1 MKTISLWRVFQMVY
15 QSSVDDCGQACVR
28 NLLCLLF
35 HEDDFCCQPLMKPCK
50 DFFSIRTQLEQFD
63 CHYTSFEVDSVRLLK
78 KEQFPCIALVKNGEK
93 THFVVLGKMNAK
105 KVSVVDPQFGAY
117 DLTIEEFEEVF
128 LHRMLLKDKVGSKP
142 VVLRPELLLK
152 KEKISY
158 LCCFAFE
165 CLCLLSLILSTG
177 FENPFVYS
185 VLSLTGFLVLIILQN
200 ALSRSVLSRMEK
212 DYFYEYMEKTRKKE
226 DFAMLHKVFTL
237 EIKRCSYL
245 VSYGVMI
252 FGLLLLLTLNSYFL
266 SFLSLISMLFVLSR
280 EQLKKEKNKTNRFCS
295 IKEEAFLSSLE
306 KKEKNAFENYEAS
319 KKRSRQFYFSS
330 LLNYLLEASVLLIFI
345 FFELTLR
352 EKLNIH
358 LVIYSFGLSITL
370 SVSIR
375 KLFDSMML
383 KQEEYQC
390 LNALSYPFPLF
401 LLKTGLDLKY
411 NSREKGEFPK
421 DGTQIC
427 PRVCESGKSSEE
439 LEKYF

>member
-1 MKTISLWRVFQMVY
+1 MTISLWRVFQMVY

-35 HEDDFCCQPLMKPCK
+35 HEDDFCCQPLSKPCK

-63 CHYTSFEVDSVRLLK
+63 CHYTSFEVDSLRLLK

-105 KVSVVDPQFGAY
+105 KVSVIDPQFGTY

-128 LHRMLLKDKVGSKP
+128 LHRMLLKDTVGSKP
-142 VVLRPELLLK
+142 SVLRPELLLR

-165 CLCLLSLILSTG
+165 CLCLLALILSTG

-200 ALSRSVLSRMEK
+200 ALSRCVLSRMEK
-212 DYFYEYMEKTRKKE
+212 DYFYEYMEKTRNRE
-226 DFAMLHKVFTL
+226 DFSKLHKVFAL
-237 EIKRCSYL
+237 EIKRESYL

-306 KKEKNAFENYEAS
+306 KKEKNPFENYEAS
-319 KKRSRQFYFSS
+319 KKRSRQFYFNS
-330 LLNYLLEASVLLIFI
+330 LLNYLLEACVLLIFI
-345 FFELTLR
+345 FFELTMR

-383 KQEEYQC
+383 KQEEYRY

-411 NSREKGEFPK
+411 NSRDKGEFPK
-421 DGTQIC
+421 DGTQTC

>member
-1 MKTISLWRVFQMVY
+1 MVY
-15 QSSVDDCGQACVR
+15 QSSADDCGKACVR

-35 HEDDFCCQPLMKPCK
+35 HEDDFCSQPLLKSCK
-50 DFFSIRTQLEQFD
+50 DFYSIRIQLEQFD
-63 CHYTSFEVDSVRLLK
+63 CHFTSFEVDSILLVK
-78 KEQFPCIALVKNGEK
+78 KEQLPCIALVKNGEK
-93 THFVVLGKMNAK
+93 AHFVVVRKMNAK
-105 KVSVVDPQFGAY
+105 KISIVDPQFGEY
-117 DLTIEEFEEVF
+117 DLTIAEFEEVF
-128 LHRMLLKDKVGSKP
+128 LHRMLLKDKVGPKP
-142 VVLRPELLLK
+142 VLLRLDLLLRR
-152 KEKISY
+152 EKISY
-158 LCCFAFE
+158 ACCFVFE

-185 VLSLTGFLVLIILQN
+185 VLSLTGFLILILLQN
-200 ALSRSVLSRMEK
+200 ALSRFILSRMEK
-212 DYFYEYMEKTRKKE
+212 DYFYDYMEKTRKKE
-226 DFAMLHKVFTL
+226 DFASLNKAFTL
-237 EIKRCSYL
+237 EIKRASFL

-252 FGLLLLLTLNSYFL
+252 FGVLILLTLNSYFL
-266 SFLSLISMLFVLSR
+266 SFLSLISMLFVLYR
-280 EQLKKEKNKTNRFCS
+280 ERLKKERNKTNRYCS
-295 IKEEAFLSSLE
+295 IKEDSFLSSLE
-306 KKEKNAFENYEAS
+306 KNEENPFGNYEAS
-319 KKRSRQFYFSS
+319 KKASRGFLLTS
-330 LLNYLLEASVLLIFI
+330 LLNYLLEAIVLLVFI
-345 FFELTLR
+345 FFELTIR

-383 KQEEYQC
+383 KEEEYRC
-390 LNALSYPFPLF
+390 LNSLSYPFPLF